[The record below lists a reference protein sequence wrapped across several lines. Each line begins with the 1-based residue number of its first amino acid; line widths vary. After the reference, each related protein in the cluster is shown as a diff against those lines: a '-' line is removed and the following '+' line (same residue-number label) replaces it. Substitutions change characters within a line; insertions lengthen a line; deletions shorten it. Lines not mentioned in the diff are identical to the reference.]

1 MNFAIS
7 VRFRRA
13 PSRVHQ
19 LGLTLLEMLLALS
32 ILGGI
37 LAGLAG
43 LLQSA
48 SEDAKASV
56 AARHISVIGDAANAY
71 IKDNY
76 SVLTSVA
83 TNTTPA
89 LLDVATL
96 IAGGYLTEGYSP
108 TNAWGQATCVLVLQ
122 PSPNK
127 LSGLVVTEG
136 GTSIDDLSL
145 GQIAATIGG
154 AGGGIYSTAPATLR
168 GAMGGYSFPVG
179 AYANPNHL
187 GRRCNG
193 VPGNISLVAGHPVM
207 ALWYADAMNAVSTLY
222 RDSVPGNPGLNTMNT
237 PILMS
242 ASSARTIDTAC
253 APNGALARDANGAV
267 LSCELGEWKKGG
279 SAFWQDPVSTFVN
292 LPTCNASSLGHTRV
306 VHTPA
311 VGTERRAYTCDGG
324 GTWVALGVDNNGNL
338 TAPGTVTASRG
349 RFSRDGIGPVADAT
363 LSLSEYTAVTGRRAG
378 ISLHNGGI
386 HEGNIELAASGS
398 RRTVFSDNSGIGLG
412 IEATGNIQTKRYFQV
427 DSISIEGS
435 ACPTPGLIGRDA
447 AGGVLSCKSGFWASP
462 KAALACGTVARQQ
475 VNASSVQCPA
485 GTTMT
490 GGGCDGGVTDHYNT
504 SAPSGN
510 GWFCQNW
517 KYQGKVITSYAVCC
531 GS

>member
-1 MNFAIS
+1 MKTAMS
-7 VRFRRA
+7 VRLRRA
-13 PSRVHQ
+13 PSRAHQ
-19 LGLTLLEMLLALS
+19 LGLTLLEMLLSLS

-89 LLDVATL
+89 MLDVATL
-96 IAGGYLTEGYSP
+96 IAGGYLTDGYSAM
-108 TNAWGQATCVLVLQ
+108 NAWGQATCVLVLQ
-122 PSPNK
+122 PAPNK

-136 GTSIDDLSL
+136 GSSIDDLSL

-154 AGGGIYSTAPATLR
+154 AGGGIYSTAPTTLR
-168 GAMGGYSFPVG
+168 GAMGGFSFPVG

-193 VPGNISLVAGHPVM
+193 VPGNITLSSGHPVM

-237 PILMS
+237 PILMG
-242 ASSARTIDTAC
+242 ASSTRTIDTAC

-279 SAFWQDPVSTFVN
+279 SAFWQDPVATFVN

-324 GTWVALGVDNNGNL
+324 GTWVALGVDNNGNM
-338 TAPGTVTASRG
+338 TVPGTVTASRG
-349 RFSRDGIGPVADAT
+349 RFSRDAIAPISDAT
-363 LSLSEYTAVTGRRAG
+363 LALSENTAVTGRRAG
-378 ISLHNGGI
+378 VALHNGGVSA
-386 HEGNIELAASGS
+386 GNIELASSGAQ
-398 RRTVFSDNSGIGLG
+398 RTVFSDSTGLGMG
-412 IEATGNIQTKRYFQV
+412 IEASGNIQTKQYFQV
-427 DSISIEGS
+427 DSVSVPGA
-435 ACPTPGLIGRDA
+435 ACATPGLIGRDA
-447 AGGVLSCKSGFWASP
+447 SGGVLSCRLGIWSAP
-462 KAALACGTVARQQ
+462 KAALSCGTVASAQ
-475 VNASSVQCPA
+475 VNAAGVQCPA
-485 GTTMT
+485 STTMT

-504 SAPSGN
+504 SVPNGN
-510 GWFCQNW
+510 GWYCANW
-517 KYQGKVITSYAVCC
+517 KYQGKVVTAYAVCC

>member
-1 MNFAIS
+1 MFSSTRSTRQIGQQA
-7 VRFRRA
+7 
-13 PSRVHQ
+13 
-19 LGLTLLEMLLALS
+19 GLTLIEMLLSLS
-32 ILGGI
+32 ILGGVV
-37 LAGLAG
+37 AGMVG

-56 AARHISVIGDAANAY
+56 GARHITTVGNAANAY

-76 SVLTSVA
+76 SLLTTVA
-83 TNTTPA
+83 TSTTPA
-89 LLDVATL
+89 MFDVATL
-96 IAGGYLTEGYSP
+96 IAGGYLNDGYSP

-122 PSPNK
+122 PTPNK
-127 LSGLVVTEG
+127 LTGVVVTDG
-136 GTSIDDLSL
+136 GTAIDDLTL
-145 GQIAATIGG
+145 GQISATIGG
-154 AGGGIYSTAPATLR
+154 AGGGIYSTAPGSFR
-168 GAMGGYSFPVG
+168 GAMGGYDFAVG

-193 VPGNISLVAGHPVM
+193 VAGNISLSPGHPVM
-207 ALWYADAMNAVSTLY
+207 ALWYADGANAASTLY
-222 RDSVPGNPGLNTMNT
+222 RDQVPGNPGLNTMNT
-237 PILMS
+237 PILFG
-242 ASSARTIDTAC
+242 AATTRTIDTAC
-253 APNGALARDANGAV
+253 TPNGSLARDANGAV
-267 LSCELGEWKKGG
+267 LSCELGVWKKGG
-279 SAFWQDPVSTFVN
+279 SAFWQDPVGTFAG
-292 LPTCNASSLGHTRV
+292 LPACNASSLGHTRV

-338 TAPGTVTASRG
+338 TVPGTVTASRG
-349 RFSRDGIGPVADAT
+349 RFSRDAVAPFSDAT
-363 LSLSEYTAVTGRRAG
+363 LALSENTAVTGRRAG
-378 ISLHNGGI
+378 VSLHNGGI
-386 HEGNIELAASGS
+386 SEGTIELAASGS
-398 RRTVFSDNSGIGLG
+398 RRTVFSDSSGLGLG

-427 DSISIEGS
+427 DSISVEGA

-462 KAALACGTVARQQ
+462 KAALSCGTVARAQ
-475 VNASSVQCPA
+475 VNASSVQCPV